1 VSSDN
6 SLTHGRIPTG
16 ELNLIE
22 AMTRAE
28 EFWERVLQADQA
40 TGYNPP
46 ESEPAPASRGPLLA
60 WPPLWRFPWEPSETP
75 GRPGA

>member
-1 VSSDN
+1 MSN
-6 SLTHGRIPTG
+6 SNGLKHGRMPTG

-28 EFWERVLQADQA
+28 EFWRKVLQPDPA
-40 TGYNPP
+40 TGYDPT
-46 ESEPAPASRGPLLA
+46 ESELVPDGRAPHCA
-60 WPPLWRFPWEPSETP
+60 WPPLWRFPWGPSDAP